1 MVMPFEAAKCPS
13 CGAAIQVPNEMV
25 QARCVYCGSTLI
37 VRDAIQRL
45 KIEISGHV
53 NVAGL
58 SSVENDLERA
68 RQSMA
73 VKDFAH
79 AYKYY
84 CSAVDKQANNYIA
97 WRGCLMAATGNLSA
111 VDLTQVSVDG
121 LMGLKSLIDNC
132 VYYVPREQKAF
143 LLRDLEQ
150 FKAMVLNLANSEAI
164 PKKKAVEK
172 ANREQAKGSLIAGGI
187 FGVIGF
193 VCLDSSVSGAIL
205 DFFELKSALPAQIL
219 SWIAFS
225 IAALAVL
232 SGLKIFKRANIK
244 QFFDPQK
251 IALASY
257 IDSAIRSA
265 SAG

>member
-1 MVMPFEAAKCPS
+1 MPFEAAKCPS

-37 VRDAIQRL
+37 VREAIQKL

-73 VKDFAH
+73 VKDFTH
-79 AYKYY
+79 AYRYY
-84 CSAVDKQANNYIA
+84 CSAVDKQANNYDA
-97 WRGCLMAATGNLSA
+97 WRGCLMAATANLTA
-111 VDLTQVSVDG
+111 ADLTQVSVDG

-132 VYYVPREQKAF
+132 VYYVPREQKTY
-143 LLRDLEQ
+143 LLRELEQ
-150 FKAMVLNLANSEAI
+150 FKAMVLNLANSEAV
-164 PKKKAVEK
+164 PKKKTVEK
-172 ANREQAKGSLIAGGI
+172 TIREQAKGSLIAGGI

-193 VCLDSSVSGAIL
+193 VCLDPSISGGIL
-205 DFFELKSALPAQIL
+205 DFFELKSIMPAQIF
-219 SWIAFS
+219 SWITFA
-225 IAALAVL
+225 IAGLAVL
-232 SGLKIFKRANIK
+232 SGLKIFKRVNIK
-244 QFFDPQK
+244 KFLDPQK
-251 IALASY
+251 MALASY